1 MIGKSKEQQVKNEID
16 VWLERLNN
24 RERKLD
30 WLQSL
35 IAVIVI
41 LGIFYMITKPKVEV
55 HTVVEEKIE
64 YIDRIVEV
72 EVEKVV
78 EVPIIQETRIYEY
91 LDIDGIDD
99 FDIIF
104 KMYRNELGPNKL
116 FLWRNTLYTTNWKG
130 EPYEENKN

>member
-1 MIGKSKEQQVKNEID
+1 MKNEID
-16 VWLERLNN
+16 TWLERLNN

-72 EVEKVV
+72 EIEKVI

-99 FDIIF
+99 FEVIF

-116 FLWRNTLYTTNWKG
+116 FLWRNSLYTTNWKG
-130 EPYEENKN
+130 EPYEKYKN